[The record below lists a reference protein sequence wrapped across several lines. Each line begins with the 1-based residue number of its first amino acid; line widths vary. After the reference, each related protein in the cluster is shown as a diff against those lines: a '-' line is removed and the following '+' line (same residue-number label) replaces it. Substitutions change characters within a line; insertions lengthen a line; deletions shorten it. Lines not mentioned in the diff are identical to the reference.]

1 MCVSAV
7 VETERSQVAALL
19 GLGTLASAGDASD
32 GAGDLPRRLEAR
44 HPAWVVRLGR
54 SGRLVA
60 ERMRFNPY
68 VARRRSL
75 GGDPW
80 TSTLLGANHGLV
92 VLRTFSEWVSARRLL
107 ELGLIDPH
115 EVHCAF
121 NRVAPHPGWA
131 ADRLLLAN
139 FHAAGPLLVPVL
151 FDETAGE
158 RQFVV
163 VTDDP
168 PALLQP
174 TGLAQAPRALG
185 LEAAH
190 EWLQVVDA
198 DDPFAIDFEEV
209 LEDGKAAAYTFSL
222 YKSA

>member
-7 VETERSQVAALL
+7 VETERAEVAALL
-19 GLGTLASAGDASD
+19 GLGSLVTAEAEGD
-32 GAGDLPRRLEAR
+32 DLPRRLEAR
-44 HPAWVVRLGR
+44 YPAWIVRLGR
-54 SGRLVA
+54 TGRLVA

-75 GGDPW
+75 AGDPW
-80 TSTLLGANHGLV
+80 TSTLLGANHGIL

-107 ELGLIDPH
+107 ELGLIDAH
-115 EVHCAF
+115 DVHCAF

-139 FHAAGPLLVPVL
+139 FHAARPQLVPVL
-151 FDETAGE
+151 FDQGAGEDTE

-163 VTDDP
+163 VTDEPP
-168 PALLQP
+168 PALQR
-174 TGLAQAPRALG
+174 TGLAQAPRALA

-190 EWLQVVDA
+190 SWLQVVPE

-209 LEDGKAAAYTFSL
+209 LEDGKAEAYTFSL